1 MIVNRWTLTISLLL
15 IPFFPI
21 TRLSCRISFK
31 SSPTTSQSN
40 ISKPSLLEKNVRIER
55 IVSNENTTPE
65 GEWYDQSQREWVI
78 VLEGSGSIEIEEG
91 RSVTLNKGDHL
102 LIEKQERHR
111 VTHTDPN
118 TIWLAVHFD

>member
-1 MIVNRWTLTISLLL
+1 MPNIFQELPDNIAVEHFETI
-15 IPFFPI
+15 
-21 TRLSCRISFK
+21 
-31 SSPTTSQSN
+31 TTGQ
-40 ISKPSLLEKNVRIER
+40 NVRIER
-55 IVSNENTTPE
+55 IVSNENTTNE
-65 GEWYDQSQREWVI
+65 GEWYDQSQKEWVI

>member
-1 MIVNRWTLTISLLL
+1 MPNIFQELPDNLAVEHFETI
-15 IPFFPI
+15 
-21 TRLSCRISFK
+21 
-31 SSPTTSQSN
+31 TTG
-40 ISKPSLLEKNVRIER
+40 KNVRIER

-65 GEWYDQSQREWVI
+65 GEWYDQSQWEWVI

>member
-1 MIVNRWTLTISLLL
+1 MPNIFQELPDNLAVEHFETI
-15 IPFFPI
+15 
-21 TRLSCRISFK
+21 
-31 SSPTTSQSN
+31 TTG
-40 ISKPSLLEKNVRIER
+40 KNVRIER

-65 GEWYDQSQREWVI
+65 GEWYDQSQRDWVI

>member
-1 MIVNRWTLTISLLL
+1 MPNIFQELPDNLAVEHFETLT
-15 IPFFPI
+15 
-21 TRLSCRISFK
+21 TV
-31 SSPTTSQSN
+31 
-40 ISKPSLLEKNVRIER
+40 KNVRIER